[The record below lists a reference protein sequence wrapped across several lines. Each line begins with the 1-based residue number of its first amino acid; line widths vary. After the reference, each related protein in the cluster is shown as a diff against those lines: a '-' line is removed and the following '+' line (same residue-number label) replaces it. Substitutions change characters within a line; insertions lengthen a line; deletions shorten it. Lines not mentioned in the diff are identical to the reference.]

1 MESTSETQLR
11 RAEQLLNL
19 GQTELAEG
27 RTYAALTSA
36 QLAIAYFPYEPIA
49 LAARKLTSDALAQAN
64 KERAQ
69 VISAPTSTEV
79 ATERQQ
85 GGPLG

>member
-11 RAEQLLNL
+11 RAEQLLTL
-19 GQTELAEG
+19 GRTELAEG

-49 LAARKLTSDALAQAN
+49 LAARTLTSEALAQAN
-64 KERAQ
+64 ERAQ
-69 VISAPTSTEV
+69 VISTTTSAQVGRT
-79 ATERQQ
+79 TI
-85 GGPLG
+85 G